1 MNDSCDM
8 IGFLNSITATPSD
21 MAKFDDIESF
31 DEDDLPPSKSSIK
44 REAERLKKIG
54 EKLLELSDTQLESF
68 KLDDRLAQAI
78 AEGKRI
84 KSREGLR
91 RHKQYIGKVM
101 RDMDTEALEARLQ
114 EIENAHTLNT
124 RAFHELENLRDE
136 LIKGDNSAVGAV
148 IERFPGVDTQKLRQ
162 LVRNAK
168 KEQQANDRSQDK
180 PETAHARKLF
190 RFLRDTSGN

>member
-1 MNDSCDM
+1 
-8 IGFLNSITATPSD
+8 

-31 DEDDLPPSKSSIK
+31 DEEDLLSSKSSIK

-54 EKLLELSDTQLESF
+54 EKLLELSDSQLESF
-68 KLDDRLAQAI
+68 KLEDRLAQAI

-91 RHKQYIGKVM
+91 RHKQFIGKVM

-136 LIKGDNSAVGAV
+136 LIKGDNSAVGTV

-168 KEQQANDRSQDK
+168 KEQQANDSSQDK

-190 RFLRDTSGN
+190 RFLRETSGN

>member
-1 MNDSCDM
+1 
-8 IGFLNSITATPSD
+8 

-31 DEDDLPPSKSSIK
+31 DEDEDLLPSKSSIK

-54 EKLLELSDTQLESF
+54 EKLLALSDAQLETF
-68 KLDDRLAQAI
+68 KLDEKLALAI

-101 RDMDTEALEARLQ
+101 RDLDTEALEARLQ

-124 RAFHELENLRDE
+124 RAFHELETLRDQ
-136 LIKGDNSAVGAV
+136 LISGDNKAIGVV

-168 KEQQANDRSQDK
+168 KEQEANLAT
-180 PETAHARKLF
+180 PESPASAHARKLF